1 MVAKNQKEFSGEGWM
16 KSWRLPNQGMIWAA
30 LGTDADT
37 NQPIQPRQ
45 ALWVGNHVLEDKN
58 CAKEIKGL
66 SFYFADDFFQLW
78 VNSRGENL
86 GTESAV
92 AAVHVNNV
100 AVEQE
105 DVEMKEDNGGGTTG
119 KKRTLTNNGGGN
131 ETKKKKS
138 NNVWD
143 ELL

>member
-1 MVAKNQKEFSGEGWM
+1 M

-30 LGTDADT
+30 LGNDVDT

-92 AAVHVNNV
+92 AAVYVNNV
-100 AVEQE
+100 AAEQE
-105 DVEMKEDNGGGTTG
+105 DGGGTTG
-119 KKRTLTNNGGGN
+119 KKRTLTNKGGEN
-131 ETKKKKS
+131 EAKKKKS
-138 NNVWD
+138 NVWD